1 MEIDECAL
9 LIFIEDGRSISH
21 RDIVFKEVLDDV
33 TPSVTP
39 IDASIFLAPPNTCI
53 DQNPDQMSD
62 IDENFPVVPLPLLH
76 H

>member
-1 MEIDECAL
+1 ML
-9 LIFIEDGRSISH
+9 VLIFIEDGSRSH
-21 RDIVFKEVLDDV
+21 RDIVFKNVLDDV

-62 IDENFPVVPLPLLH
+62 IDENFPVVPLRFLH